1 MISEFHAH
9 KFCKDDIS
17 KIENYEKAI
26 ADTSHIWDLHHR
38 DEIRELPS
46 GMIVFRSRQELIENG
61 RYFNCPA
68 NELIFL
74 THADHQILHK
84 KPDEI
89 RQKMSEARKGKHHSE
104 ESRRKMSEAQK
115 GKTLSEEQRKHLR
128 KHKDITVS
136 QLEDR
141 KTYMRE
147 YQRIYRAMHPD
158 YYRNRSKKS
167 NKERSNQHD

>member
-1 MISEFHAH
+1 MISKFHAH
-9 KFCKDDIS
+9 KFCKDDLS
-17 KIENYEKAI
+17 NIENYEKAI
-26 ADTSHIWDLHHR
+26 SDTTRIWDLHHR
-38 DEIRELPS
+38 DEIRVLPS
-46 GMIVFRSRQELIENG
+46 GMIANRSRQELIENG

-74 THADHQILHK
+74 THSEHQILHK
-84 KPDEI
+84 KSVKISSDVSDVKKGKHLTAET
-89 RQKMSEARKGKHHSE
+89 RQKISEAR
-104 ESRRKMSEAQK
+104 K
-115 GKTLSEEQRKHLR
+115 GKTLSEEQRKQLR

-158 YYRNRSKKS
+158 YYRNRSKKL
-167 NKERSNQHD
+167 NEERSKSA